1 MSAVKNAIKS
11 YLAFSACIT
20 CLCWRAAFMK
30 RVVHHGRVEMKYYE
44 EKNNCQS
51 VLPAKSCLAI
61 CYL

>member
-1 MSAVKNAIKS
+1 
-11 YLAFSACIT
+11 
-20 CLCWRAAFMK
+20 MK

-51 VLPAKSCLAI
+51 VLPAKSCLTI